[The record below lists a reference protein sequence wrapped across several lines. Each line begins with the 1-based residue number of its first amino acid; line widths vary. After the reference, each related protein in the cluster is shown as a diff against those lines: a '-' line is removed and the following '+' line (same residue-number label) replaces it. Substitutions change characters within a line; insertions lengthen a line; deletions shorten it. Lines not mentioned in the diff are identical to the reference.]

1 LRKNVECP
9 IEVNLLPKTA
19 RNREQMEQKRPYL
32 AGAAA
37 CLLLIPLCWL
47 GYTHKTVAIK
57 SHQLQEL
64 QAKVTNLSDLSK
76 ELTREDSGLKEVE
89 GKADQIVSLI
99 GQRSLWPELLQDL
112 NLRLSSNIWIVSY
125 IPQQSDTAGAGAVAQ
140 PVARAQP
147 QAGRGRGRDE
157 ESPAESGGGGAAP
170 AANGPKVIG
179 EIRIDGAGIHS
190 AENPGRDFDL
200 VDDFRKSLS
209 ESSFY
214 DKGPGGVVIEV
225 APSPTS
231 QGLTFTFTIRAKLS
245 KPIPI

>member
-1 LRKNVECP
+1 
-9 IEVNLLPKTA
+9 
-19 RNREQMEQKRPYL
+19 MEQKRPYL

-37 CLLLIPLCWL
+37 CVLLIPLCWL

-64 QAKVTNLSDLSK
+64 QQKVSNLSDLSQK
-76 ELTREDSGLKEVE
+76 LTREQSQLTEVE

-112 NLRLSSNIWIVSY
+112 NLRLSSNIWIVSF
-125 IPQQSDTAGAGAVAQ
+125 IPQQSDAAAGGAAA
-140 PVARAQP
+140 PPAARAQ
-147 QAGRGRGRDE
+147 AARGRSRASE
-157 ESPAESGGGGAAP
+157 EEAQAESGGGGPAP
-170 AANGPKVIG
+170 AASGPKVIG

-209 ESSFY
+209 ESPFY

-245 KPIPI
+245 KPIPM